1 MKSTC
6 SLLKASRKNPRK
18 FACSKCDRVYTTNQ
32 KLKFHILSA
41 HGQGRQFQCPHCPMK
56 LLNPATLSVC
66 YKKRVWLDRNPLNHQ
81 RHILS
86 VVKQSQDRTNLKRYR
101 RQIPLRSSLI
111 HTDFVNIERK
121 QYLKW
126 VD

>member
-1 MKSTC
+1 MKVLAPCSISYYMKGTC

-18 FACSKCDRVYTTNQ
+18 FACNKCDRVYTTNQ

-66 YKKRVWLDRNPLNHQ
+66 FKKRVSLDKKKPLSLPAPL
-81 RHILS
+81 LS
-86 VVKQSQDRTNLKRYR
+86 VMKNL
-101 RQIPLRSSLI
+101 
-111 HTDFVNIERK
+111 H
-121 QYLKW
+121 
-126 VD
+126 

>member
-1 MKSTC
+1 MKVLVTCSISYYMKGTC

-66 YKKRVWLDRNPLNHQ
+66 FKKRVPLDKMPLSLLAPL
-81 RHILS
+81 LS
-86 VVKQSQDRTNLKRYR
+86 VVKNLQMIVR
-101 RQIPLRSSLI
+101 I
-111 HTDFVNIERK
+111 
-121 QYLKW
+121 
-126 VD
+126 